1 MFERFLIAILIP
13 ALLIVTTPFLNG
25 QGSHNRAA
33 EQSTLEA
40 QVSSLFQA
48 ALLGTQ
54 TDESDSVL
62 LKQTAP
68 DEVAAGE
75 TFTVTEEIHAKV
87 DIDGGAVISS
97 LPQGFQLMS
106 GDLRGFMSKTQTG
119 GVFTNTFTAQAPETL
134 GTFKITAT
142 ARFKATGKD
151 SQAFMVKDL
160 SINVVKPNQAPVA
173 LFVPSPLNAKT
184 LVGDTIIFN
193 ATTSFDLDGDV
204 ADYQWNLGDGTTL
217 TGATR
222 SIVEHAYAQAGT
234 FTVTL
239 IVVDGQGK
247 ASLPKIQEIVVDQ
260 PVKPQPTGPDTTTLL
275 IAGGGLVAVI
285 AIAMLLSSGG
295 HSDESS
301 ATSSTSTTST
311 SSSSSGT
318 ATSTAPSTQVQTS
331 QAASSAAENKA
342 ENFIRT
348 KSDLPL
354 RSVNSVNVM
363 AQVTDAN
370 RAQWIQSLQDES
382 VVIQPTVKNDV
393 LILQPYSKLASR
405 QQNLVDGSFSP
416 LGAKSLGELLNNRVA
431 IGDTIVEIR
440 WSQTNGDTFKSLA
453 VVSPSG
459 QVKFDSFITLDP

>member
-1 MFERFLIAILIP
+1 MFERFLITILIP
-13 ALLIVTTPFLNG
+13 ALLFMTTPFLNG
-25 QGSHNRAA
+25 QDSHRTAA
-33 EQSTLEA
+33 DRSTLEA

-48 ALLGTQ
+48 AVLGTQ
-54 TDESDSVL
+54 TDESDTVL
-62 LKQTAP
+62 LKQMAP

-87 DIDGGAVISS
+87 DVDGGAVISS
-97 LPQGFQLMS
+97 LPQGFQLVS
-106 GDLRGFMSKTQTG
+106 GDLRGFMSKTQAG

-134 GTFKITAT
+134 GTFTIKAT
-142 ARFKATGKD
+142 ARFKATGKE
-151 SQAFMVKDL
+151 SQAMTIKDL
-160 SINVVKPNQAPVA
+160 SINVVKPNQPPVA

-184 LVGDTIIFN
+184 LVGDTVIFN

-204 ADYQWNLGDGTTL
+204 ADYQWSLGDGTNL

-247 ASLPKIQEIVVDQ
+247 ASLPKIQEFVVDQ
-260 PVKPQPTGPDTTTLL
+260 PEKPQPTGPDTTTLL

-285 AIAMLLSSGG
+285 AIVMLLSSSG
-295 HSDESS
+295 HSDDST
-301 ATSSTSTTST
+301 ATTSTSNRTSTTSSTTTT
-311 SSSSSGT
+311 SQSS
-318 ATSTAPSTQVQTS
+318 QVQTS

-342 ENFIRT
+342 ENFIRM
-348 KSDLPL
+348 KSDMPL
-354 RSVNSVNVM
+354 KSVNSVNVM

-370 RAQWIQSLQDES
+370 RAQWLRTLEEES

-393 LILQPYSKLASR
+393 LILQAYSKLPSKQR
-405 QQNLVDGSFSP
+405 NLVDGSFSP
-416 LGAKSLGELLNNRVA
+416 LGAKSLSELLNNRVA
-431 IGDTIVEIR
+431 LGDTIVEIT